1 MTVPAT
7 ERRILTILFSDL
19 SGFTSLSE
27 HMDPEDVT
35 DLIDSLFRRLRAAI
49 EGQGGTVDKFI
60 GDAVMA
66 VFGAP
71 VAHEDDPLRAVKAGI
86 EMQRELAEFNRERK
100 LDLALRIGI
109 NTGEALW
116 GSVAGDRATAMGDAV
131 NVAQRMEALASPG
144 TVLVTRG
151 VERATFRRIEYRPK
165 DAVQVKGRTESLAS
179 FEVIRERAGVA
190 ESGAAGFFGREAELA
205 RLVDAHA
212 SGGTMLAIEGDAGIG
227 KSRLA
232 AEFLVRLR
240 RAAPSA
246 WTASGRA
253 PEGGKGQLGALADLV
268 RGAAGSTP
276 VVEWI
281 AAGYP
286 AGTNEVARATGA
298 GLIARSIGLHAGGGR
313 LDHLDPAH
321 VADLTRAAWAGWLR
335 GRAPLALVLDDMENS
350 DPELLSLLGSL
361 APLLRGARVTILL
374 TARRGFATPAGF
386 ARLEL
391 GPLPP
396 SAVADLAADA
406 LGRPI
411 HDGLAQFLLERTGGS
426 PFYAAQLARWLDD
439 EGLLDGSP
447 AKLVR
452 RPERLPDG
460 LQALLVARLDAL
472 DSEARDAMK
481 TASVFGRSFWRSV
494 LADVAGR
501 DPALDLVSATRAE
514 VVEERAASVL
524 AGDTEF
530 AFRQSLIQE
539 AAYSLLTK
547 RDRARLHGAAA
558 SALEA
563 RAPGAGRHARALAA
577 HQRELEGR
585 AEDAARLWLETAN
598 EAAAANAWEE
608 AAAAAREARRLGA
621 GGAAA
626 AVELRASASAGVR
639 GDAPALLEI
648 VEADPSMPPAKV
660 SRALIDCACVVQRT
674 HGPAVFVDAAQRAL
688 ERVEPGL
695 RMEAKYFL
703 ISALAMSS
711 RLEEGM
717 AAADAFLAE
726 AAADA
731 ASGIWRARGLV
742 QRGLI
747 RQRRGEY
754 DGAESDYNE
763 AVASIRTSG
772 PAHHLA
778 GALRGRGLL
787 LPNRGRHPE
796 ALRDLDEACAIV
808 RASGDRV
815 NLAAVLMQRCP
826 VLRQL
831 GRRDEA
837 LTSVRESAAL
847 AREHGMRSTLASALT
862 AEGNVHSD
870 AGDKDAAKKCW
881 IEGLEITRLS
891 GDRATGS
898 TLLSNLASAA
908 AAEGDLAEARRMA
921 DEALEV
927 QRGIGGRR
935 LVMGLLA
942 QLADYDLREGEAARA
957 KGRLE
962 ECLSIADELGLRGD
976 EGTALTLLAKARGL
990 LGDAAGARAALEEGL
1005 VLARRATN
1013 KVAGIPAFTVAAELE
1028 AAAGN
1033 AAAARALLEEAI
1045 RVAEAAGLPRRA
1057 EEPRRALEKLGGG
1070 GR

>member
-1 MTVPAT
+1 MPAPAT

-49 EGQGGTVDKFI
+49 EAQGGTVDKFI

-71 VAHEDDPLRAVKAGI
+71 LAHEDDPLRAVKAGI
-86 EMQRELAEFNRERK
+86 EMQRELAAFNRERK
-100 LDLALRIGI
+100 LSLALRIGI

-151 VERATFRRIEYRPK
+151 VERATFRRIEYRAK
-165 DAVQVKGRTESLAS
+165 EAVHVKGRTESLAS
-179 FEVIRERAGVA
+179 FEVIGERAGVA
-190 ESGAAGFFGREAELA
+190 ESAAAGFFGREAELA
-205 RLVDAHA
+205 RLLEAHRA
-212 SGGTMLAIEGDAGIG
+212 GGALLAIEGEAGIG

-232 AEFLVRLR
+232 AEFLARLR
-240 RAAPSA
+240 AGTPPA

-253 PEGGKGQLGALADLV
+253 PEGGRAMMGALADLV

-276 VVEWI
+276 VADWI

-286 AGTNEVARATGA
+286 AGTSEAARATGA
-298 GLIARSIGLHAGGGR
+298 GLIARSIGLLSGGGR

-335 GRAPLALVLDDMENS
+335 GRAPLAIVLDDMENS
-350 DPELLSLLGSL
+350 DPALLALLAALS
-361 APLLRGARVTILL
+361 PLLRGARVTILL

-386 ARLEL
+386 ARLDL

-411 HDGLAQFLLERTGGS
+411 HEGLAQFLLERTGGS

-439 EGLLDGSP
+439 EGLLEGTP
-447 AKLVR
+447 AKLAR
-452 RPERLPDG
+452 RPDRLPDG

-481 TASVFGRSFWRSV
+481 TASVFGRSFWRGV

-501 DPALDLVSATRAE
+501 DPAGDLASATRAE
-514 VVEERAASVL
+514 VVEERTASAL
-524 AGDTEF
+524 PGDAEF

-558 SALEA
+558 VALES
-563 RAPGAGRHARALAA
+563 RAPGAGRAAKALAA

-585 AEDAARLWLETAN
+585 AEDAARLWLEAARD
-598 EAAAANAWEE
+598 AAAEKAWEE
-608 AAAAAREARRLGA
+608 AASAAREARRLGA
-621 GGAAA
+621 GGEAAALELRAA
-626 AVELRASASAGVR
+626 AVAGVR
-639 GDAPALLEI
+639 GDALELMTI
-648 VEADPSMPPAKV
+648 VDAAPGMPPATV
-660 SRALIDCACVVQRT
+660 SRALLDCALVVQRT
-674 HGPAVFVDAAQRAL
+674 HGPIEYLAAAQRAL
-688 ERVEPGL
+688 DRVDESL
-695 RMEAKYFL
+695 KTEARYYVL
-703 ISALAMSS
+703 AALAMSS
-711 RLEEGM
+711 RLEDGL
-717 AAADAFLAE
+717 AAADAFLQE
-726 AAADA
+726 AASRPDGAV
-731 ASGIWRARGLV
+731 WRARGLV

-754 DGAESDYNE
+754 DGAERDYDE
-763 AVASIRTSG
+763 AIASVRVSG
-772 PAHHLA
+772 PPHHLA

-787 LPNRGRHPE
+787 LRNRGRFAD
-796 ALRDLDEACAIV
+796 ALRDLDEACALV

-826 VLRQL
+826 VLRQM
-831 GRRDEA
+831 GRREEA
-837 LTSVRESAAL
+837 LASVRESAAS
-847 AREHGMRSTLASALT
+847 AREFGLKTTLASALT

-870 AGDKDAAKKCW
+870 AGDAEAAKKCW
-881 IEGLEITRLS
+881 SEGLALVEQT
-891 GDRATGS
+891 GDQAMRA
-898 TLLSNLASAA
+898 TLLSNLASF
-908 AAEGDLAEARRMA
+908 AAEEGNLAEARRMA
-921 DEALEV
+921 DEALEA
-927 QRGIGGRR
+927 QRSIGGRR
-935 LVMGLLA
+935 LVMGLLI
-942 QLADYDLREGEAARA
+942 QLADYDLREGAAA
-957 KGRLE
+957 KGKERLE
-962 ECLSIADELGLRGD
+962 QALAIADELGLRGD
-976 EGTALTLLAKARGL
+976 EGVALVLLAKARSVI
-990 LGDAAGARAALEEGL
+990 GDAAGSRAAMEEGIA
-1005 VLARRATN
+1005 LARKATN
-1013 KVAGIPAFTVAAELE
+1013 KVAGIPAFTTGAALE

-1057 EEPRRALEKLGGG
+1057 EEPRRELEKLA
-1070 GR
+1070 GRAS